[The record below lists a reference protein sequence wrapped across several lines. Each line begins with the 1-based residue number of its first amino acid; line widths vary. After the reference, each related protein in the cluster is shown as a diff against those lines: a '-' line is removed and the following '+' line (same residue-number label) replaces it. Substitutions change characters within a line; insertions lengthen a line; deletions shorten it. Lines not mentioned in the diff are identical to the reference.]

1 MYIKTAVRYHCVH
14 NTEKCYISQDSIAGI
29 RKLKT
34 GVPVVAQQKQIRLGT
49 MRLQV
54 RSLAS
59 LIRLRIQHCHELQ
72 CRSKTRL
79 RSGVAVAV
87 EVP

>member
-49 MRLQV
+49 MRLRV
-54 RSLAS
+54 CSPAS
-59 LIRLRIQHCHELQ
+59 ICGLRIRHCHELW
-72 CRSKTRL
+72 CRLQMRL
-79 RSGVAVAV
+79 RSGIAVV
-87 EVP
+87 VG